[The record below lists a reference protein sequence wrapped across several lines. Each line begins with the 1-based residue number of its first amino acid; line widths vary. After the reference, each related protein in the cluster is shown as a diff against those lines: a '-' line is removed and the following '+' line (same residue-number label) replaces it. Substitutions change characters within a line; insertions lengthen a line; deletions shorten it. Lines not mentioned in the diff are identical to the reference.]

1 MNPAHATL
9 VEDSNP
15 SSIVRWFAVHRLHS
29 CFVFLLLG
37 SVMTDVCAQQAA
49 SISDTLQQQR
59 STSTLGQ
66 LLYAAADVYSVV
78 QEHSEPETASAARRK
93 QADACF
99 QQARQS
105 CEQGDISAALQWAT
119 RALCAAPDHAG
130 ARRVLGYQR
139 ASDQWAGGYAARR
152 LQRGEIWHPQFGWI
166 PAADVARYEAGERR
180 WGKRWLSAAEDAR
193 RHAKIKNG
201 WLIRTDHFQIVT
213 NHSRQAAAQLAMRLE
228 TLYQLWRQLFGGF
241 YLTKAELL
249 VRFDGK
255 QASGY
260 RRKPFQVVY
269 YRTRDQYN
277 AALRRQQPRIG
288 MTLGIYFD
296 ATHTSHFFAGPEQ
309 DAGTIYH
316 EVVHQLFQESARSAK
331 NVGALA
337 NAWAVEGVACYFESL
352 VEHADQNGRRYFTIG
367 GAEAGRLP
375 AARHRRLVDHYY
387 VPLAELSTLGTT
399 DLQQREDLARLYS
412 QSAGLATFFMQYQ
425 GGVYRRKFGD
435 LLRQLY
441 AGRDNPGKLE
451 ALIGVRYAK
460 LDRQYQAFMEQL
472 AAVGAVEP
480 PANSGIA
487 SPVP

>member
-1 MNPAHATL
+1 MAAIA
-9 VEDSNP
+9 
-15 SSIVRWFAVHRLHS
+15 SSSSAFQEQHLSGLALGE
-29 CFVFLLLG
+29 LLW
-37 SVMTDVCAQQAA
+37 VAP
-49 SISDTLQQQR
+49 
-59 STSTLGQ
+59 
-66 LLYAAADVYSVV
+66 DVYS
-78 QEHSEPETASAARRK
+78 TAALSGGQSINQT
-93 QADACF
+93 QAEQFF
-99 QQARQS
+99 QQARDA

-119 RALCAAPDHAG
+119 RALCADPDHAG

-152 LQRGEIWHPQFGWI
+152 LQRGKVWHPRFGWI
-166 PAADVARYEAGERR
+166 RASDVARYEAGERR

-193 RHAKIKNG
+193 RHAKIKDG
-201 WLIRTDHFQIVT
+201 WLVRTDHFQIVT

-249 VRFDGK
+249 GRFDGK

-296 ATHTSHFFAGPEQ
+296 ATRTSHFFAGPEQ

-316 EVVHQLFQESARSAK
+316 EVVHQLFQESTRSAK

-337 NAWAVEGVACYFESL
+337 NAWAVEAVACYFESL
-352 VEHADQNGRRYFTIG
+352 VEHTGQNGRYFTIG
-367 GAEAGRLP
+367 TAGAGRLP

-399 DLQQREDLARLYS
+399 DLQRRKDIARLYS

-425 GGVYRRKFGD
+425 EGVYRRPFTE

-441 AGRDNPGKLE
+441 AGRDNPAMLE

-460 LDRQYQAFMEQL
+460 LDRQYQAFLEQL
-472 AAVGAVEP
+472 AAEIAAPQVAPIDAVQSP
-480 PANSGIA
+480 QSPTNSGIM
-487 SPVP
+487 SPVQ